1 MNIHQANQMDADEA
15 APILAAREGA
25 VLIVTLNRPQAMNA
39 LSMPLLDA
47 LAETLAEVEADK
59 TIRAVIIAGGG
70 KAFSAGHD
78 LREITAQRTDEDG
91 GRAFYEAL
99 FSRCTDVMLAIRN
112 LPVAVIAEVDGIAT
126 AAGCQLAATCD
137 MIIASER
144 ARFGVNGVDAGL
156 FCSTPMVAL
165 SRNIPEKAAMEMLV
179 LGEIIEAQR
188 ALDLGLVNRV
198 VPSGRLRGAAMAFA
212 ERAARKSRAVIS
224 LGKKAFYE
232 QRELPL
238 EEAYERMK
246 KVIVGNM
253 MMADACEGID
263 AFLKKR
269 PPDWQDS

>member
-1 MNIHQANQMDADEA
+1 MNIHQPNQMDADEA
-15 APILAAREGA
+15 APVLTAREGA
-25 VLIVTLNRPQAMNA
+25 VLVITLNRPQAMNA
-39 LSMPLLDA
+39 LSMPVLDA
-47 LAETLAEVEADK
+47 LAATLSEAADD
-59 TIRAVIIAGGG
+59 TSVRAVVIAGNE

-78 LREITAQRTDEDG
+78 LREITARRADEDG

-99 FSRCTDVMLAIRN
+99 FSRCTDVMRAIRT

-126 AAGCQLAATCD
+126 AAGCQLASTCD
-137 MIIASER
+137 MIVASER

-165 SRNIPEKAAMEMLV
+165 SRDIPEKAAMEMLV
-179 LGEIIEAQR
+179 LGEMIGATR

-198 VPSGRLRGAAMAFA
+198 VPPEELRGTAMVFA
-212 ERAARKSRAVIS
+212 GRAARKSRAVVA

-238 EEAYERMK
+238 EDAYERMK
-246 KVIVGNM
+246 EVIVGNLM
-253 MMADACEGID
+253 MTDACEGID

-269 PPDWQDS
+269 PPKWQDK